1 MFYPNV
7 CAAKGPNFP
16 EKERRGRKNPGA
28 VNQSFSLFLVFVTVI
43 NDKNNKEYRV
53 NVVKSCEIC
62 AARLVQPCAAL
73 AQESVWVKRW
83 VV

>member
-1 MFYPNV
+1 MFYRNV
-7 CAAKGPNFP
+7 GAAKGQISQN
-16 EKERRGRKNPGA
+16 RRGGRKNPDA
-28 VNQSFSLFLVFVTVI
+28 VNPSFWLFLVFVTVI
-43 NDKNNKEYRV
+43 NDKNNKEHRV

-62 AARLVQPCAAL
+62 AARSAQPCAAL